1 MRINLKYMNAKFLI
15 IIFMFPV
22 LVFAAQKYPEVRTK
36 KFESG
41 KTQEIT
47 KYVGYNDIEESESF
61 FANGKKKIS
70 YHRTNKSKDP
80 FEPDLY
86 KMTEWNDSGNII
98 AEGTCLVLP
107 SRDFYPNES
116 CWTLTGVTKRYD
128 EDGKLIEERNEVKG
142 KAEGI
147 TTTWTAEK
155 IVKITFKNGLKT
167 KEETL
172 DPKTEKVIKTV
183 EFLEDGSRK

>member
-1 MRINLKYMNAKFLI
+1 MRSILS
-15 IIFMFPV
+15 IFVLSFPV
-22 LVFAAQKYPEVRTK
+22 FIFAAQKYPEVRTK

-41 KTQEIT
+41 KTQEVT

-70 YHRTNKSKDP
+70 YHRTKKSKDP

-86 KMTEWNDSGNII
+86 KVTEWNDTGNII

-107 SRDFYPNES
+107 SRDFYPNEP
-116 CWTLTGVTKRYD
+116 CWTLTGVTKRYN

-142 KAEGI
+142 KAEGV
-147 TTTWTAEK
+147 TTHWEPGRT
-155 IVKITFKNGLKT
+155 VKYTYKNGLKT
-167 KEETL
+167 KEEII
-172 DPKTEKVIKTV
+172 DPKTGTITKTT